1 MARALGGLTQKTS
14 NWCVD
19 SATVVLG
26 PFRMDARTA
35 ELPVTLQRESWLRRE
50 RASGRFYDRLMVVLG
65 LVMLGMIALA
75 VALLKREAQP
85 GTLLYA
91 PLSALLLIGILLPA
105 IAVMALYARK
115 VAVRRAEE
123 GGLGSGRLHVRLVAL
138 FTAIAA
144 IPTVLVAIFASVLFQ
159 SGLEF
164 WFSNRARNML
174 ENTVQI
180 AQASYQR
187 ELDRVTSETTTMS
200 SDLAGYLQQLSIGD
214 PRFGDL
220 FAKQVYIRNLSEAV
234 IVNVGKDGIPRSLI
248 LVNPYDRPLERIISK
263 EKIAGLKGRHSVPIN
278 SADRIGALVPLN
290 YGPQTYL
297 YAARVFDPQF
307 RQQIERSSDVLHDYR
322 SLLKRSRVNQLQFNA
337 ALLLGSL
344 IIVGLSILTALKLA
358 DRLVRPVGELVDA
371 AGRIEI
377 GDFSARVPV
386 SNTDDEVQTL
396 ATAFN
401 QMTERLEEQTT
412 ELRTANTQLET
423 RRAFIE
429 AVLSSVTAGVIA
441 VDTKRSI
448 LLLNRSA
455 ETLLEKGEAIE
466 GKALAAVSPELEEFM
481 LGQQS
486 EANVLIT
493 ADGVQRTLAVKR
505 VRYQDGSV
513 LTFDDITDQLTDQ
526 RRAAWSDIARRIAHE
541 IKNPLTPIQLAAER
555 LQRRFG
561 GEIAS
566 DKETF
571 ERLTGTIVRQV
582 GDLRRMVDEFSNFA
596 RMPKPVFRDENVH
609 EIARQA
615 LFLHEVAHPAI
626 SFALEPPNGEFRMVC
641 DRRQLAQ
648 ALTNVVKNGVEAIES
663 RRNRGEHSL
672 AGDRIELK
680 VHEQG
685 DLLVIDVLDTGV
697 GLPEDRE
704 RLTEPYMT
712 TRVRGTGLG
721 LAIVKKIVEEHMG
734 EIAFLDRQG
743 GGTHVRIS
751 FDRAKLEALASDE
764 ASQSKDDDN
773 DDDEDA

>member
-1 MARALGGLTQKTS
+1 
-14 NWCVD
+14 
-19 SATVVLG
+19 
-26 PFRMDARTA
+26 MDARTA
-35 ELPVTLQRESWLRRE
+35 ESPVTLQQESWLRRE

-65 LVMLGMIALA
+65 IVLVGMVGLSAW
-75 VALLKREAQP
+75 LLSRSAEP
-85 GTLLYA
+85 GTTLRA
-91 PLSALLLIGILLPA
+91 PLIATLLIAILLPA
-105 IAVMALYARK
+105 IALMALYARK
-115 VAVRRAEE
+115 VAVKRAER

-138 FTAIAA
+138 FTAVAA
-144 IPTVLVAIFASVLFQ
+144 VPTVLVAIFASVLFQ

-174 ENTVQI
+174 ENTVQV
-180 AQASYQR
+180 AQGVYRYELGQVGNEAS
-187 ELDRVTSETTTMS
+187 TMAG
-200 SDLAGYLQQLSIGD
+200 DLTGYLQKISIDD
-214 PRFGDL
+214 PQFVTGFSYQTYVRSMNEAAL
-220 FAKQVYIRNLSEAV
+220 FKIGSAGEVQTLALANGYVGMLDPPRIKAAVSRLKKLPENASVDAQTPNRIAV
-234 IVNVGKDGIPRSLI
+234 ITRLAPGTD
-248 LVNPYDRPLERIISK
+248 
-263 EKIAGLKGRHSVPIN
+263 
-278 SADRIGALVPLN
+278 
-290 YGPQTYL
+290 TYL
-297 YAARVFDPQF
+297 YVGRYVDPEIAAQTSRAN
-307 RQQIERSSDVLHDYR
+307 DVLKDYHA
-322 SLLKRSRVNQLQFNA
+322 LLKRSRVNQLRFNA
-337 ALLLGSL
+337 ALLFGAL
-344 IIVGLSILTALKLA
+344 IIVALSILTALKLA
-358 DRLVRPVGELVDA
+358 DRLVRPVGELVGA
-371 AGRIEI
+371 AGRIEQ

-386 SNTDDEVQTL
+386 RNTDDEVQTL

-401 QMTERLEEQTT
+401 QMTGRLEEQTN
-412 ELRTANTQLET
+412 ELRTANSQLET

-429 AVLSSVTAGVIA
+429 AVLSSVTAGVVA
-441 VDTKRSI
+441 VDAQHRI

-455 ETLLEKGEAIE
+455 ETLLEHGEDIE
-466 GKALAAVSPELEEFM
+466 GKALGSVSPELEEFM
-481 LGQQS
+481 HGQQS

-493 ADGVQRTLAVKR
+493 AEGTQRTLAVKR

-561 GEIAS
+561 EEISS
-566 DKETF
+566 DKDTF

-626 SFALEPPNGEFRMVC
+626 TFTLDPPTGDFRMVC

-672 AGDRIELK
+672 AGDRVELK
-680 VHEQG
+680 LREQ
-685 DLLVIDVLDTGV
+685 DALLVIDVLDTGI

-734 EIAFLDRQG
+734 EIAFLDRPG

-751 FDRAKLEALASDE
+751 FDTAKLAALASGDGSPE
-764 ASQSKDDDN
+764 GNKDDEV
-773 DDDEDA
+773 EDS

>member
-1 MARALGGLTQKTS
+1 
-14 NWCVD
+14 
-19 SATVVLG
+19 
-26 PFRMDARTA
+26 
-35 ELPVTLQRESWLRRE
+35 
-50 RASGRFYDRLMVVLG
+50 
-65 LVMLGMIALA
+65 MIDET
-75 VALLKREAQP
+75 K
-85 GTLLYA
+85 
-91 PLSALLLIGILLPA
+91 I
-105 IAVMALYARK
+105 K
-115 VAVRRAEE
+115 
-123 GGLGSGRLHVRLVAL
+123 
-138 FTAIAA
+138 AA
-144 IPTVLVAIFASVLFQ
+144 IEKLNHEPSKAVVDVGSPNRVSVLTR
-159 SGLEF
+159 L
-164 WFSNRARNML
+164 N
-174 ENTVQI
+174 I
-180 AQASYQR
+180 
-187 ELDRVTSETTTMS
+187 
-200 SDLAGYLQQLSIGD
+200 
-214 PRFGDL
+214 
-220 FAKQVYIRNLSEAV
+220 
-234 IVNVGKDGIPRSLI
+234 KDG
-248 LVNPYDRPLERIISK
+248 
-263 EKIAGLKGRHSVPIN
+263 
-278 SADRIGALVPLN
+278 
-290 YGPQTYL
+290 TYL
-297 YAARVFDPQF
+297 YVARWGDPDVVSQIAKADTV
-307 RQQIERSSDVLHDYR
+307 RQDYK
-322 SLLKRSRVNQLQFNA
+322 SLREKSRINQLKFNA
-337 ALLLGSL
+337 ALLLGLL
-344 IIVGLSILTALKLA
+344 IIVALSILTALKLA
-358 DRLVRPVGELVDA
+358 DRLVRPVGELVNA
-371 AGRIEI
+371 AGRIEE

-386 SNTDDEVQTL
+386 SNTEDEVQTL

-412 ELRTANTQLET
+412 ELRSANTQLET

-441 VDTKRSI
+441 VDAQHRV

-455 ETLLEKGEAIE
+455 ETLLEQDEPIE
-466 GKALAAVSPELEEFM
+466 GKTLASVSPELDEFM
-481 LGQQS
+481 RGQQS
-486 EANVLIT
+486 EANVLIA

-561 GEIAS
+561 GEIGS
-566 DKETF
+566 DKDTF

-626 SFALEPPNGEFRMVC
+626 TFTLDPPSGDFRMVC

-672 AGDRIELK
+672 AGDRVDLRM
-680 VHEQG
+680 HATNG
-685 DLLVIDVLDTGV
+685 LLVIDVLDTGV

-734 EIAFLDRQG
+734 EIAFLDRSG

-751 FDRAKLEALASDE
+751 FDSAKLAALASDE
-764 ASQSKDDDN
+764 AGHNQQEDR

>member
-1 MARALGGLTQKTS
+1 
-14 NWCVD
+14 
-19 SATVVLG
+19 
-26 PFRMDARTA
+26 MDARTA
-35 ELPVTLQRESWLRRE
+35 ESPVNLKKDSWLQRE
-50 RASGRFYDRLMVVLG
+50 RASGRFYDRIAVVLALFLIGMVG
-65 LVMLGMIALA
+65 LSVF
-75 VALLKREAQP
+75 LLKREAEP
-85 GTLLYA
+85 GTLREA
-91 PLSALLLIGILLPA
+91 PVIAVLLIAILLPA
-105 IAVMALYARK
+105 IALMALYARK
-115 VAVRRAEE
+115 VAVRRAER

-144 IPTVLVAIFASVLFQ
+144 VPTVLVAIFASVLFQ
-159 SGLEF
+159 SGLQF
-164 WFSNRARNML
+164 WFSKGARNML

-180 AQASYQR
+180 AQASYDR
-187 ELDRVTSETTTMS
+187 EADRVASETATMGG
-200 SDLAGYLQQLSIGD
+200 DLAGYLHQIAIDD
-214 PRFGDL
+214 PRFADL
-220 FAKQVYIRNLSEAV
+220 FPRQVLIRNLSEA
-234 IVNVGKDGIPRSLI
+234 IIFTYGADRQIRTI
-248 LVNPYDRPLERIISK
+248 ALVNPYNRPLEKIITPD
-263 EKIAGLKGRHSVPIN
+263 KIDQLRTHLIVPVN
-278 SADRIGALVPLN
+278 SADRIGALTRLDF
-290 YGPQTYL
+290 GPNTYL
-297 YAARVFDPQF
+297 YASRVFDPQF
-307 RQQIERSSDVLHDYR
+307 RGEIQRADDVVRDYHA
-322 SLLKRSRVNQLQFNA
+322 LLKRSRVNQLRFNA
-337 ALLLGSL
+337 ALLLGAL
-344 IIVGLSILTALKLA
+344 IIVALSILTALKLA

-371 AGRIEI
+371 AGRVET
-377 GDFSARVPV
+377 GDFSARVRV
-386 SNTDDEVQTL
+386 SKTEDEVQIL

-412 ELRTANTQLET
+412 ELRSANTQLET

-441 VDTKRSI
+441 VDTQHRI

-455 ETLLEKGEAIE
+455 ETLLEQGEPIE
-466 GKALAAVSPELEEFM
+466 GKALGSVSPELEEFM
-481 LGQQS
+481 RAQQS

-493 ADGVQRTLAVKR
+493 SDGVQRPLAVKR

-513 LTFDDITDQLTDQ
+513 LTFDDITNQLTDQ

-561 GEIAS
+561 EEVSS

-615 LFLHEVAHPAI
+615 LFLHEVAHPAVT
-626 SFALEPPNGEFRMVC
+626 FVLEPPSGEFRMVC

-672 AGDRIELK
+672 AGDRVELK
-680 VHEQG
+680 LHEQG
-685 DLLVIDVLDTGV
+685 ELLVIDVLDTGV

-734 EIAFLDRQG
+734 EIAFLDRPG

-751 FDRAKLEALASDE
+751 FDTAKLAALASAERDADSEDNHDDVEE
-764 ASQSKDDDN
+764 A
-773 DDDEDA
+773 